1 MGTQDEYKAMKS
13 PFQNTSAAAFPSLR
27 CEISETA
34 PQRSERRRGLVFRF
48 WHQLAHEW
56 RAQFGLVLLWW
67 AAVAF
72 QIWQTV
78 KGTPSKM
85 PLPDWT
91 PAALALLIV
100 VRSVLADAPLNA
112 EVNTHTRPI
121 GRGAV
126 ALAKLTFFNLTL
138 LLPWIVQGLP
148 ECCGFGFGA
157 AEWFWI
163 VMSRILPALA
173 LGSFTLALACGSGSG
188 RKNVIL
194 GGIGIALCSG
204 HLFLE
209 PAMKE
214 TDALRCAWAVA
225 AAVWSVTMLW
235 TWWQISLARRSWPI
249 LITGCLL
256 TLAALC
262 FWRWD
267 WCAQPERLF
276 TESKLTLHIGEPP
289 AADAQELWPGL
300 SVKGLPA
307 DHVVSI
313 ISLTPQGGTSAYS
326 DYTETNAVTGE
337 SSLLKRWMRQAHTRA
352 LMPHYPAGSL
362 WHGNVDR
369 ATRTPLQKIVGEERQ
384 SWQLKL
390 AVQRMTKLAT
400 LPLNQINHQQVLL
413 TVGHRLD
420 FQLKEFN
427 NHSWLNFD
435 AVLKRCLPLLEPHSS
450 QERLKLLGEA
460 TEDNFLILL
469 HSPSI
474 REVRTASESNDHYWP
489 RDGLLERR
497 HKRPVNFSFA
507 HPRPQMDIAGLKLQD
522 WLNDS
527 TLDLW
532 WPLECGVVELEI
544 SAADMERL
552 IEMK

>member
-1 MGTQDEYKAMKS
+1 MKAMPIPDLEHGTHKPHRTHGMNVGS
-13 PFQNTSAAAFPSLR
+13 DSSVYSVSSVVSIF
-27 CEISETA
+27 
-34 PQRSERRRGLVFRF
+34 ERVR
-48 WHQLAHEW
+48 HQLAHEW
-56 RAQFGLVLLWW
+56 RAQRGLVLLWW
-67 AAVAF
+67 AAVIF
-72 QIWQTV
+72 QICQSA
-78 KGTPSKM
+78 KDTPSNLS
-85 PLPDWT
+85 LPDWT

-112 EVNTHTRPI
+112 EVSTHTRPI

-126 ALAKLTFFNLTL
+126 ALAKLTFFILAL
-138 LLPWIVQGLP
+138 LLPWILQELP
-148 ECCGFGFGA
+148 ERRGFGFGP
-157 AEWFWI
+157 AEWFWT
-163 VMSRILPALA
+163 VVSRALPALA
-173 LGSFTLALACGSGSG
+173 LGSFTSVLACGNGSG
-188 RKNVIL
+188 QKNVIL

-235 TWWQISLARRSWPI
+235 TWWQISLARRAWPI

-267 WCAQPERLF
+267 WCPQPERLF
-276 TESKLTLHIGEPP
+276 TESELTLHIGQPP

-307 DHVVSI
+307 DHVVSV
-313 ISLTPQGGTSAYS
+313 ISMTPQGGKSAYS
-326 DYTETNAVTGE
+326 DYTATNTVTGE
-337 SSLLKRWMRQAHTRA
+337 FSLLKRWMRQAHTRA

-362 WHGNVDR
+362 WHGNVDPAAR
-369 ATRTPLQKIVGEERQ
+369 LPLKTIFGEEHQ
-384 SWQLKL
+384 TWQLKL

-413 TVGHRLD
+413 TVGRRLD
-420 FQLKEFN
+420 FQLKDFN
-427 NHSWLNFD
+427 GHSWLNFD
-435 AVLKRCLPLLEPHSS
+435 AVLKRCLPMLAPHSS
-450 QERLKLLGEA
+450 QERLKLQGEA
-460 TEDNFLILL
+460 AEDNFLILL

-474 REVRTASESNDHYWP
+474 REVRTASEGDVHYKP
-489 RDGLLERR
+489 HDSLLERR
-497 HKRPVNFSFA
+497 HKRPVDFSFS

-522 WLNDS
+522 WLHDS

-532 WPLECGVVELEI
+532 WPVECGVVELEI
-544 SAADMERL
+544 SAEHLQRL
-552 IEMK
+552 IQMK